1 MSNSTA
7 PKYNGAMFIYKRKAQ
22 YHETDKMGVIHH
34 SNYVKW
40 MEEARIAYMESLG
53 FGFDKVEALGIV
65 SPVAGITVSYRNP
78 VRFNDTV
85 EISVSITRYSSVV
98 QEVSYEFRNTATGEV
113 CATATSKHCY
123 LKDGRIIS
131 LKHDI
136 PELDRIFASELAG

>member
-1 MSNSTA
+1 MADIAARTFRLHIGLFGRRNAGKSSLLNA
-7 PKYNGAMFIYKRKAQ
+7 LAG
-22 YHETDKMGVIHH
+22 ETV
-34 SNYVKW
+34 S
-40 MEEARIAYMESLG
+40 
-53 FGFDKVEALGIV
+53 IV
-65 SPVAGITVSYRNP
+65 SPVAGIAVSYKNP

-131 LKHDI
+131 LKHEI